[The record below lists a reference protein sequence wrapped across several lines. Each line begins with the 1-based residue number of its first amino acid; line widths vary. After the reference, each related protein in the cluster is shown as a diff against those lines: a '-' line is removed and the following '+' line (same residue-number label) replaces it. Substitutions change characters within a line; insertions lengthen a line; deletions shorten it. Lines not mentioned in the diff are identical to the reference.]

1 MEKHQK
7 VDPVDLSELE
17 QVKGG
22 GVVDIKGCLI
32 ANGKCKEGGCGIAN
46 GKCPGGTEDPDPG
59 TGGDNP
65 GGGNTGGEGGDIVI
79 VNPNPTKPIV
89 P

>member
-1 MEKHQK
+1 MEKHLK
-7 VDPVDLSELE
+7 IDPVDLSELE

-22 GVVDIKGCLI
+22 GVIDIKGCLI

-46 GKCPGGTEDPDPG
+46 GKCPGTGDPDPG
-59 TGGDNP
+59 DGGDN
-65 GGGNTGGEGGDIVI
+65 GGGNGGDNGDGGDLTI
-79 VNPNPTKPIV
+79 NPNPSKPIV

>member
-1 MEKHQK
+1 MKKHLK
-7 VDPVDLSELE
+7 VDPIDLSELE

-22 GVVDIKGCLI
+22 NLIEIKGCLI

-46 GKCPGGTEDPDPG
+46 GKCTGTEIDPG
-59 TGGDNP
+59 DGGGNG
-65 GGGNTGGEGGDIVI
+65 GGGNTGGNTGDGGNYEKEPGDS
-79 VNPNPTKPIV
+79 NPIV